1 MQGKAMS
8 LSPELAKA
16 HHLLATMGEHLPVD
30 DRPEHVRH
38 RDAYRRWSE
47 QFPVPADA
55 VVTAA
60 PGFPGLTVT
69 AAASTTDRV
78 LLYFHGG
85 GYTEGGAYNH
95 REMGARLATAT
106 RGVVHLP
113 DYPLAPEHRFPAAL
127 DAAVA
132 AYRAVL
138 TAVPARRVV
147 VGGDSAG
154 GGLSLAL
161 LLRLKEQGLPLPA
174 AAVPVSPWTDL
185 TVSAPSFTERADRD
199 PFVSRDVLR
208 TFAANYLGDHDPRDP
223 LASPLFGDLTRL
235 PPIHLEVGTE
245 EVMIDDAVR
254 FHERALAAGVASELV
269 VTEGAPHIWQ
279 HFASFL
285 PEAEAS
291 IDRIGD
297 FVRHHV
303 A

>member
-1 MQGKAMS
+1 MRT
-8 LSPELAKA
+8 LSAELTEA
-16 HHLLATMGEHLPVD
+16 HQLLTTMGEHMPVD

-55 VVTAA
+55 VITEA
-60 PGFPGLTVT
+60 PGFPGRTVT
-69 AAASTTDRV
+69 TPASTADRV

-85 GYTEGGAYNH
+85 GYTEGASYNH
-95 REMGARLATAT
+95 REMGARLATAA

-127 DAAVA
+127 DAAVV

-138 TAVPARRVV
+138 TTVQADRIA

-161 LLRLKEQGLPLPA
+161 LLRLKELGLALPA

-185 TVSAPSFTERADRD
+185 TVSAPSFADRADRD
-199 PFVSRDVLR
+199 PFVTQEGLR
-208 TFAANYLGDHDPRDP
+208 SFAANYLGAHDPRDP
-223 LASPLFGDLTRL
+223 LASPLFGDLTGL
-235 PPIHLEVGTE
+235 PPIHIEVGTE
-245 EVMIDDAVR
+245 EVMIDDSLN

-269 VTEGAPHIWQ
+269 VTGGAPHIWQ

-285 PEAEAS
+285 PEAAAS

-297 FVRHHV
+297 FVREHV

>member
-1 MQGKAMS
+1 MS
-8 LSPELAKA
+8 VLSPELTKA
-16 HHLLATMGEHLPVD
+16 YHLLATMGDHMPVD

-47 QFPVPADA
+47 QFPVPAHA

-69 AAASTTDRV
+69 APESTADRL

-95 REMGARLATAT
+95 REMGARLASAI

-113 DYPLAPEHRFPAAL
+113 DYPLAPENRFPSAL

-138 TAVPARRVV
+138 TDVPAGRVA

-161 LLRLKEQGLPLPA
+161 LLRLKELGLPLPA
-174 AAVPVSPWTDL
+174 AVVPVSPWTDL

-199 PFVSRDVLR
+199 PFVSREALL
-208 TFAANYLGDHDPRDP
+208 TFAAYYLGGHDPRDP
-223 LASPLFGDLTRL
+223 LASPLFGDLTGL

-245 EVMIDDAVR
+245 EVMIDDAVQ
-254 FHERALAAGVASELV
+254 FHARALAAGVASELV

-285 PEAEAS
+285 PEAAAS
-291 IDRIGD
+291 IDRIGH
-297 FVRHHV
+297 FVRQRV
-303 A
+303 PES